1 MKPLVLILLGIGI
14 LLAGVILVGGL
25 YVIDQAEQGIIVQ
38 FGEPVGALVTRPGL
52 HWKRPFI
59 QEVRR
64 FDKRLLAWDGDVSQI
79 PTLGREFI
87 VVDTTARW
95 RIVDPLKFLRSVR
108 DEQGARTRL
117 DDILD
122 SVVRDI
128 VSGAD
133 LEEVVRSADWDVDPA
148 KLQEET
154 ARGDVPLEKPKV
166 GREGLEQ
173 KMLTAASRLMPELG
187 IEIVDVRIK
196 RINYIESVRRQVET
210 RMISERQSI
219 AARFRSEGEGRSQEI
234 LGEMERKLREI
245 SSQAKRQAEEIR
257 GKADAEATRVYGAA
271 YGADPEFFAFLR
283 TLESYRAMGK
293 NTTLMI
299 DAQAEFFRYL
309 ESTQPAGV
317 SGPVPVGNK
326 P

>member
-1 MKPLVLILLGIGI
+1 MKNVKFLAIAAAVLVALT
-14 LLAGVILVGGL
+14 VIASGL
-25 YVIDQAEQGIIVQ
+25 YYIDQAEQAIIVQ
-38 FGEPVGALVTRPGL
+38 FGEPVGDVVATPGL
-52 HWKRPFI
+52 HWKIPFI

-95 RIVDPLKFLRSVR
+95 RIVDPLQFLRSVR
-108 DEQGARTRL
+108 DELGARTRL
-117 DDILD
+117 DDIID

-133 LEEVVRSADWDVDPA
+133 LEEIVRSHDWDVDA
-148 KLQEET
+148 ADLGEEILREDVDLQ
-154 ARGDVPLEKPKV
+154 KPKM
-166 GREGLEQ
+166 GRERLEQ
-173 KMLTAASRLMPELG
+173 QMRIAASRLMPELG

-196 RINYIESVRRQVET
+196 RINYIESVRRQVES

-234 LGEMERKLREI
+234 LGKMERQLRQIRSEA
-245 SSQAKRQAEEIR
+245 QREAEEIR
-257 GKADAEATRVYGAA
+257 GKADADAARIYAAA

-283 TLESYRAMGK
+283 TLESYKALGK
-293 NTTLMI
+293 NATIIL
-299 DAQAEFFRYL
+299 DSDGEFFRYMQ
-309 ESTQPAGV
+309 STQ
-317 SGPVPVGNK
+317 K
-326 P
+326 K